1 MVVTYYQGRI
11 ICNAVKHF
19 FMEAQQV
26 NEVAPP
32 LAAAMSGLKAGLRGR
47 GYGRSRVVSRTR
59 APRQAGLIR
68 RSAPRQDHAR
78 LRVIPLGGIGEFGR
92 NMMVIEYGNDAV
104 VIDMGVM
111 FPTESMPGIDFVIP
125 DTSYL
130 KQHKGKLKGIII
142 THGHLDHMGAI
153 PYLIKDIGSPPVYG
167 TRLTI
172 GMIRDRLEEF
182 HLDRHVRCVEVH
194 PDDSLQL
201 GVFRLNFFRVNH
213 NIPDSV
219 GVAVRTPAG
228 TIIHTGDWKFDH
240 TPQDQRPTEFGK
252 IAKLGEEGVLLLCS
266 DSTRAEVPG
275 YCLSEKDIQA
285 NLESLLSKAPGR
297 IIVATFSSLISRIQQ
312 VINAAVDLNR
322 KVAVSGMSMEK
333 VLTTAAKLGYLKMP
347 RGTLIKVDQLRSVPD
362 ERVVILSTGSQG
374 QETSSLV
381 RMSRGEHKHVKI
393 QPKDT
398 IILSSS
404 PIPGNERAV
413 TNLMNEL
420 YSQGAHVIYNKMFD
434 VHTSGHGY
442 REELK
447 LMLGLTRPRYFMP
460 IHGER
465 YMLVHH
471 AELARSMG
479 WDDRSLFVIDNGTVI
494 EFDATGAA
502 RVGHEKIKVDNVMV
516 DGLGVGDIEHVV
528 LRERKVLAQDGMVV
542 VIVAVDK
549 DGKLVGSPDIISRGF
564 VYVKTSERLIA
575 EVRGAVR
582 KIVDGYTCADVENWS
597 PVRNRIRDDVG
608 LLLFKRTEKR
618 PMVLPVVI
626 KV

>member
-1 MVVTYYQGRI
+1 MEPQQIKEPQGLPSRREGSLP
-11 ICNAVKHF
+11 AF
-19 FMEAQQV
+19 
-26 NEVAPP
+26 APRNRGRSARP
-32 LAAAMSGLKAGLRGR
+32 LAKRLG
-47 GYGRSRVVSRTR
+47 SRPKTEGGPFSATR
-59 APRQAGLIR
+59 A
-68 RSAPRQDHAR
+68 STR
-78 LRVIPLGGIGEFGR
+78 LRVIPLGGLSEFGR
-92 NMMVIEYGNDAV
+92 NMMIIEYGKDMLA
-104 VIDMGVM
+104 IDMGVM
-111 FPTESMPGIDFVIP
+111 FPSESMPGIDFVIP
-125 DTSYL
+125 DISYV
-130 KQHKGKLKGIII
+130 KQRKGMLKGVVV

-153 PYLIKDIGSPPVYG
+153 PYLIKECGMPPVYG

-182 HLDRHVRCVEVH
+182 HLDRQVRLVETH
-194 PDDSLQL
+194 PDDTIQV

-219 GVAVRTPAG
+219 GVVIRTPVG
-228 TIIHTGDWKFDH
+228 VIIHTGDWKFDH

-252 IAKLGEEGVLLLCS
+252 IARLGDEGVLMLCS

-285 NLESLLSKAPGR
+285 NLESLFTKAHGR

-312 VINAAVDLNR
+312 TINAAVDLNR
-322 KVAVSGMSMEK
+322 KVAVAGMSMEK

-347 RGTLIKVDQLRSVPD
+347 RGTLIKTDQIRNFPD
-362 ERVVILSTGSQG
+362 NKLVILSTGSQG
-374 QETSSLV
+374 QETSALV
-381 RMSRGEHKHVKI
+381 RMSRGEHRHIKI
-393 QPKDT
+393 QPRDT

-420 YSQGAHVIYNKMFD
+420 YGLGAHVIYNKLFD

-447 LMLGLTRPRYFMP
+447 LMLGLVRPRYFMP

-471 AELARSMG
+471 AELAHQMG
-479 WDDRSLFVIDNGTVI
+479 WDDRSLFVLSNGAII
-494 EFDATGAA
+494 EFDQTGTA
-502 RVGHEKIKVDNVMV
+502 HLSQEKVHVDNIMV
-516 DGLGVGDIEHVV
+516 DGLGVGDVEEVV
-528 LRERKVLAQDGMVV
+528 LRDRRVLSKDGML
-542 VIVAVDK
+542 VIIAAVNT
-549 DGKLVGSPDIISRGF
+549 DGKLVGLPNVISKGF
-564 VYVKTSERLIA
+564 VHVKESEHLMN
-575 EVRGAVR
+575 EVRVLVR
-582 KIVDGYTCADVENWS
+582 RIVDGYNCSEIDNWS

>member
-1 MVVTYYQGRI
+1 MSVASKQSGAGPRT
-11 ICNAVKHF
+11 
-19 FMEAQQV
+19 
-26 NEVAPP
+26 VAPRGRRSIVSRPRTTRPVP
-32 LAAAMSGLKAGLRGR
+32 LA
-47 GYGRSRVVSRTR
+47 
-59 APRQAGLIR
+59 R
-68 RSAPRQDHAR
+68 RSPSPRDSGTR
-78 LRVIPLGGIGEFGR
+78 LRVIPLGGLSEFGR
-92 NMMVIEYGNDAV
+92 NMMVIEYGNDMV

-111 FPTESMPGIDFVIP
+111 FPTDQMPGIDFVIP

-130 KQHKGKLKGIII
+130 KQHKGKLKGIVI

-153 PYLIKDIGSPPVYG
+153 PYLIKDIGMPPVYG

-172 GMIRDRLEEF
+172 GMIRDRLVEF
-182 HLDRHVRCVEVH
+182 NMERHVKCVEVH
-194 PDDSLQL
+194 PDDTIQV

-219 GVAVRTPAG
+219 GVVVRTPVG
-228 TIIHTGDWKFDH
+228 NIIHTGDWKFDH

-252 IAKLGEEGVLLLCS
+252 IARLGEEGVLMLCG

-275 YCLSEKDIQA
+275 YCMSEKDIQQ
-285 NLESLLSKAPGR
+285 NLELLLSKAPGR

-333 VLTTAAKLGYLKMP
+333 VLTTAANLGYLKMP
-347 RGTLIKVDQLRSVPD
+347 RGTLIKIDQLRNYP
-362 ERVVILSTGSQG
+362 ENKVVIISTGSQG
-374 QETSSLV
+374 QDTSSLV
-381 RMSRGEHKHVKI
+381 RMSRGEHKHIKI
-393 QPKDT
+393 QREDT
-398 IILSSS
+398 VILSSS

-413 TNLMNEL
+413 TNLMNDL
-420 YSQGAHVIYNKMFD
+420 YSLGAHVIYNKMFD

-447 LMLGLTRPRYFMP
+447 LMLGLVRPRYVMP

-465 YMLVHH
+465 YMQMHH

-479 WDDRSLFVIDNGTVI
+479 WDDRSLFVIGNGTVV
-494 EFDATGAA
+494 EFDHTGAA
-502 RVGHEKIKVDNVMV
+502 RVGAEKVKVDNVMV
-516 DGLGVGDIEHVV
+516 DGLGIGDIEHVV

-542 VIVAVDK
+542 VIAAVDK

-575 EVRGAVR
+575 EVRGQVR
-582 KIVDGYTCADVENWS
+582 KIVDGYNCSNIENWS

-618 PMVLPVVI
+618 PMVLPVII

>member
-1 MVVTYYQGRI
+1 MV
-11 ICNAVKHF
+11 
-19 FMEAQQV
+19 
-26 NEVAPP
+26 
-32 LAAAMSGLKAGLRGR
+32 S
-47 GYGRSRVVSRTR
+47 RSRVGS
-59 APRQAGLIR
+59 RQAVFSRKIT
-68 RSAPRQDHAR
+68 PRDDHSR
-78 LRVIPLGGIGEFGR
+78 VRVIPLGGIGEFGR

-111 FPTESMPGIDFVIP
+111 FPTENMPGIDFVIP

-130 KQHKGKLKGIII
+130 KQHRGKLKGVVI

-153 PYLIKDIGSPPVYG
+153 PYLIKDIGMPPVYG

-172 GMIRDRLEEF
+172 GMIKDRLEEF
-182 HLDRHVRCVEVH
+182 GMERHVRCVEVH
-194 PDDSLQL
+194 PDDTVQL

-252 IAKLGEEGVLLLCS
+252 IAKFGEEGVLLLCS
-266 DSTRAEVPG
+266 DSTRAEIPG
-275 YCLSEKDIQA
+275 YCMSEKDIQQ
-285 NLESLLSKAPGR
+285 NLETLLSKAPGR

-347 RGTLIKVDQLRSVPD
+347 RGTLIKVDQLNNYPAN
-362 ERVVILSTGSQG
+362 RVVIVSTGSQG

-393 QPKDT
+393 QRDDT

-420 YSQGAHVIYNKMFD
+420 YSQGANVIYNKMFD

-447 LMLGLTRPRYFMP
+447 LMLGLVRPRYFMP

-471 AELARSMG
+471 SELARAMG
-479 WDDRSLFVIDNGTVI
+479 WDDRSIFVINNGTII
-494 EFDATGAA
+494 EFDSAGVA
-502 RVGHEKIKVDNVMV
+502 RINAEKVKVDNVMV
-516 DGLGVGDIEHVV
+516 DGLGVGDIEQVV
-528 LRERKVLAQDGMVV
+528 LRERRVLAQDGMVV
-542 VIVAVDK
+542 VIAAVDK

-582 KIVDGYTCADVENWS
+582 KIVDGYTCANIENWS

-618 PMVLPVVI
+618 PMVLPVII